1 MGGGAVIL
9 TVTVP
14 NVATFAA
21 YYYGGADEVLMRVV
35 EGLPTY
41 TLVYS
46 DPGLARAQEARFA
59 SGLYFASLVDED
71 PTAGFTY
78 PQDR

>member
-1 MGGGAVIL
+1 MIL

-46 DPGLARAQEARFA
+46 DGYLARCQEGRFA
-59 SGLYFASLVDED
+59 SGMYFCKLLEGSD
-71 PTAGFTY
+71 G
-78 PQDR
+78 